1 MKNYPF
7 VIQVL
12 QRFFPC
18 ALPDLHLP
26 GLGDVGLP
34 VDDSAVTPAPARRE
48 RIKVQRLAVRGA
60 FHRAEDATEF
70 LPGPGGAVG
79 AHALEEGWHF
89 PGGRH
94 ALRAWGFVSGSVA
107 AQMLQDSAACNFFFF
122 FLVAQPVR
130 ARTATAFWRLL
141 SAGGRTESAEKK
153 TDQICWNTPSAER
166 ATRRQSKYWSGGK
179 KSLPLSLL
187 DCILTDQQTVGKCL
201 LMSEN

>member
-1 MKNYPF
+1 MTGITVVEKKKGELTIKINEGEKHAKSMKNYPF

-18 ALPDLHLP
+18 ALPNLHLP
-26 GLGDVGLP
+26 RLGDVGLP

-94 ALRAWGFVSGSVA
+94 ALRA
-107 AQMLQDSAACNFFFF
+107 
-122 FLVAQPVR
+122 
-130 ARTATAFWRLL
+130 
-141 SAGGRTESAEKK
+141 
-153 TDQICWNTPSAER
+153 
-166 ATRRQSKYWSGGK
+166 
-179 KSLPLSLL
+179 
-187 DCILTDQQTVGKCL
+187 
-201 LMSEN
+201 

>member
-18 ALPDLHLP
+18 ALPNLHLP
-26 GLGDVGLP
+26 RLGDVGLP

-94 ALRAWGFVSGSVA
+94 ALRAWCFVSGSVA

-122 FLVAQPVR
+122 
-130 ARTATAFWRLL
+130 WLL
-141 SAGGRTESAEKK
+141 SLCAPGQPPPFDGSWAQVVGLRAQKKK

-166 ATRRQSKYWSGGK
+166 STRRQSKYWSGGK
-179 KSLPLSLL
+179 KSVPLSLL
-187 DCILTDQQTVGKCL
+187 DCILTDQRTVGKCL